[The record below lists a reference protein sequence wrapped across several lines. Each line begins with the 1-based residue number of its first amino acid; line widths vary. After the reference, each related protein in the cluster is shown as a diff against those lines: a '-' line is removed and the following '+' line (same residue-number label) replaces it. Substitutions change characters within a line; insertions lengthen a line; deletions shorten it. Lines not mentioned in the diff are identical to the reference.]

1 MIMYLNIYTAFIR
14 ILNQMTFS
22 EISNACALHDLVPF
36 ELKKREKYPWKSVT
50 FSTKNKTPPWVFFT
64 FLK

>member
-22 EISNACALHDLVPF
+22 EISNASALHDLVPF
-36 ELKKREKYPWKSVT
+36 ELKKTWKIPMEECY
-50 FSTKNKTPPWVFFT
+50 F
-64 FLK
+64 